1 MKPITPD
8 IRRPVRK
15 QLDAATQARLDAAR
29 VRVQQAIAPQIE
41 ALQAASRITAKDLAI
56 TILPVCDAR

>member
-15 QLDAATQARLDAAR
+15 QLDAATQARLGAAR

-41 ALQAASRITAKDLAI
+41 ALQAASRITGKDLAI